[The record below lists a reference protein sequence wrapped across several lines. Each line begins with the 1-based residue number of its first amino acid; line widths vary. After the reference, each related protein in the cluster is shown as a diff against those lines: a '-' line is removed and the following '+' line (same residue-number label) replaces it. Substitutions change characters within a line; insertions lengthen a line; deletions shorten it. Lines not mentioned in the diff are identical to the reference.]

1 MAFDNFGWPFKRVK
15 TINDLIA
22 HLDSQKVPGH
32 GRFNYRDDR
41 FIRFYLQYFIN
52 RHAAKS

>member
-22 HLDSQKVPGH
+22 HLDSQKVPGR
-32 GRFNYRDDR
+32 GRF
-41 FIRFYLQYFIN
+41 IEMTG
-52 RHAAKS
+52 S